1 MRVLQQKIVG
11 EFIIDRII
19 SDNPSKI
26 YQKYNKYLGIDKENC
41 FKYFNNRNIGYT
53 IKIKKIIK
61 YQKELTLVDFDLERA
76 PQL

>member
-61 YQKELTLVDFDLERA
+61 YQKEYHSIIGVKIFKN
-76 PQL
+76 